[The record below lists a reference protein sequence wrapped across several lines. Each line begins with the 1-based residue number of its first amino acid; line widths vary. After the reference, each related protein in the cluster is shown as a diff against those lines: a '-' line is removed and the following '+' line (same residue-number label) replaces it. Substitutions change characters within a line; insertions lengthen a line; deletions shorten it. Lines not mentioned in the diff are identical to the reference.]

1 MLFLGLHEPPLLSPT
16 GQATE
21 PLPFAPGQHLT
32 FWRRVVSPRS
42 RQSLLRRSTRRL
54 LFLLLIV
61 FFLRTFIG
69 EASIVP
75 TASMESTILVGDHL
89 FMNKL
94 FYGPEIPLVH
104 WRLPMLKKIR
114 RGEIVV
120 FRYPKHPSE
129 MFLKRVTA
137 LGGDQ
142 VAIREGVLYINSQ
155 PVSEPYAVHRGP
167 AHSVHE
173 AMGPLTVPKDQLFV
187 MGDNRDNS
195 SDSRD
200 WGFVPVKNV
209 VGEPLFVYWSYDA
222 PSSRW
227 LDDNLGH
234 RVSFY
239 ASIAGNFFS
248 RTRWRRTGMWLGKAA
263 TGF

>member
-1 MLFLGLHEPPLLSPT
+1 MLSLGLSTDNAAAPVNSSEAVPPVITGKASPR
-16 GQATE
+16 A
-21 PLPFAPGQHLT
+21 
-32 FWRRVVSPRS
+32 FWRRAIARRS
-42 RQSLLRRSTRRL
+42 RLRRSTKRL
-54 LFLLLIV
+54 IFLLLLV

-104 WRLPMLKKIR
+104 WRLPIFRKVR

-120 FRYPKHPSE
+120 FRYPKHPEE

-137 LGGDQ
+137 VGGDQ
-142 VAIREGVLYINSQ
+142 VSIRDGVVYINSH

-167 AHSVHE
+167 LHSTHE
-173 AMGPLTVPKDQLFV
+173 EMGPLIVPKDQLFV

-200 WGFVPVKNV
+200 WGFVPVANV

-227 LDDNLGH
+227 LDENLGH

-248 RTRWRRTGMWLGKAA
+248 RTRWSRTGRWLGADY
-263 TGF
+263 